1 MRALAVLY
9 EEAGADDQTK
19 LVAAL
24 DALYT
29 ATWVERRATHKG
41 DVLRGVLGGVF
52 GEGEAERGMALF
64 YFLIFSWGHHR
75 SPSALMWCI
84 LSPFTAIYT
93 SIHPLHHDSPPP
105 ETETNTTPPSPLHS
119 PPSLDNNS
127 RQGLPPQADRR
138 RVRRRRVWAP
148 VDGVHQPKDGRNR
161 RLLGRRPPRAG
172 RAVSGLACA
181 QDGGGQGGVEG
192 FVVEISRCNSQAST
206 DSWFWLAMGGC
217 NSLLKWSLS

>member
-9 EEAGADDQTK
+9 EEASADDQTK

-84 LSPFTAIYT
+84 LSPPSPPSTHPYIPST
-93 SIHPLHHDSPPP
+93 TTHPL
-105 ETETNTTPPSPLHS
+105 ENQKLTPPPLHS

-127 RQGLPPQADRR
+127 RQGPPPQADRR

-192 FVVEISRCNSQAST
+192 FVVILRLQVT
-206 DSWFWLAMGGC
+206 LWFWQALGGC
-217 NSLLKWSLS
+217 SSLKES